1 MNKLGN
7 ILKVLEISVDQ
18 SCEDIALS
26 YLSSNTQDLS
36 ENTLF
41 IALKGLSFDARKV
54 DIAELIS
61 KGVVAVIYDDC
72 DDFVMNSE
80 SIPCIPCKDLDY
92 KQAIIAK
99 AFYDNQTSK
108 IELIGVTGTNGKS
121 TITHIVS
128 QWLHFLGEKTA
139 VMGTLG
145 TGIYPNLIPSA
156 NTTMKALDL
165 EKRIN
170 QFIENGVESIAME
183 VSSHGVVQ
191 RRITGLT
198 FSIAAFT
205 NLSRDHLD
213 FHKTMENYATAK
225 LDFLK
230 MVNPRNC
237 VLNVGDKTGL
247 EFYQNYLTEALCY
260 SREKCEE
267 VNNLIYAE
275 NVIYTKSG
283 VEFDVNGKYGKAHF
297 CSKLLGSF
305 NIENLLCAISILLL
319 KGYTLEQLSKYSN
332 ELSPIC
338 GRMECFKGVK
348 TPLSVVDYAHTPDGL
363 EKALQALKEHSFG
376 RIITV
381 VGCGGDRDTGK
392 RPNMA
397 KIACQNSDYVIFTTD
412 NPRTEQP
419 ENILK
424 MMVDGVVSNYQNYE
438 QVIDRKQAIVKAYN
452 NATKEDVILVA
463 GKGHED
469 YQIIGKTKHHFSDRE
484 IVSELC
490 GL

>member
-213 FHKTMENYATAK
+213 FHKTIENYATARRWYK
-225 LDFLK
+225 
-230 MVNPRNC
+230 
-237 VLNVGDKTGL
+237 
-247 EFYQNYLTEALCY
+247 
-260 SREKCEE
+260 
-267 VNNLIYAE
+267 
-275 NVIYTKSG
+275 
-283 VEFDVNGKYGKAHF
+283 
-297 CSKLLGSF
+297 
-305 NIENLLCAISILLL
+305 
-319 KGYTLEQLSKYSN
+319 
-332 ELSPIC
+332 
-338 GRMECFKGVK
+338 
-348 TPLSVVDYAHTPDGL
+348 
-363 EKALQALKEHSFG
+363 
-376 RIITV
+376 
-381 VGCGGDRDTGK
+381 
-392 RPNMA
+392 
-397 KIACQNSDYVIFTTD
+397 
-412 NPRTEQP
+412 
-419 ENILK
+419 
-424 MMVDGVVSNYQNYE
+424 
-438 QVIDRKQAIVKAYN
+438 QV
-452 NATKEDVILVA
+452 
-463 GKGHED
+463 
-469 YQIIGKTKHHFSDRE
+469 
-484 IVSELC
+484 
-490 GL
+490 

>member
-1 MNKLGN
+1 
-7 ILKVLEISVDQ
+7 
-18 SCEDIALS
+18 
-26 YLSSNTQDLS
+26 
-36 ENTLF
+36 
-41 IALKGLSFDARKV
+41 
-54 DIAELIS
+54 
-61 KGVVAVIYDDC
+61 
-72 DDFVMNSE
+72 
-80 SIPCIPCKDLDY
+80 
-92 KQAIIAK
+92 
-99 AFYDNQTSK
+99 
-108 IELIGVTGTNGKS
+108 
-121 TITHIVS
+121 
-128 QWLHFLGEKTA
+128 
-139 VMGTLG
+139 
-145 TGIYPNLIPSA
+145 
-156 NTTMKALDL
+156 
-165 EKRIN
+165 
-170 QFIENGVESIAME
+170 
-183 VSSHGVVQ
+183 
-191 RRITGLT
+191 
-198 FSIAAFT
+198 
-205 NLSRDHLD
+205 
-213 FHKTMENYATAK
+213 
-225 LDFLK
+225 
-230 MVNPRNC
+230 MVNSRNC
-237 VLNVGDKTGL
+237 ILNVGDKTGL

-260 SREKCEE
+260 SREKCEQ

-275 NVIYTKSG
+275 NVTFKKSG

-319 KGYTLEQLSKYSN
+319 KGYKLEQLAKYSN
-332 ELSPIC
+332 ELTPIK
-338 GRMECFKGVK
+338 GRMECFKGYE

-363 EKALQALKEHSFG
+363 EKALQALREHSFG

-424 MMVDGVVSNYQNYE
+424 MMVDGVVSDYQNYE

-452 NATKEDVILVA
+452 KATKDDVILVA